1 MADFMLCGV
10 HLSNFLK
17 TVEMYSNKYKTGHH
31 ESYQA

>member
-10 HLSNFLK
+10 LSNFLK